1 MRQIPHLLVVDDDR
15 GIRELLGDLLPKR
28 GFKVTAVRDEPEMRR
43 VLASAEVDLIILDVM
58 LPGRDGLSICRD
70 LRATERTPIVM
81 LTARGDPVDRVVG
94 LEMGADD
101 YLPKPF
107 DLREL
112 EARVRAV
119 LRRSGQDN
127 GPTGSERGKALGFSG
142 WKLEVQQRQLSS
154 PEGMIVELTSGE
166 FDVLMAFAE
175 RPQRILSRE
184 QLIDIAR
191 GRDATP
197 FDRSIDVQISRLR
210 RKIEDDPK
218 LPILIKTVRG
228 GGYLF
233 TPAVERL

>member
-1 MRQIPHLLVVDDDR
+1 MRHVPHLLVVDDDR
-15 GIRELLGDLLPKR
+15 EIRELLVDLLAKR

-43 VLASAEVDLIILDVM
+43 ALDSARVDLIILDLM
-58 LPGRDGLSICRD
+58 LPGKDGLSICRD
-70 LRATERTPIVM
+70 LRATQPIPIVM
-81 LTARGDPVDRVVG
+81 LTARGDPIDRVVG

-119 LRRSGQDN
+119 LRRSAENN
-127 GPTGSERGKALGFSG
+127 GPMTSDRNKALSFAG
-142 WKLEVQQRQLSS
+142 WKLEVQQRQLLS

-166 FDVLMAFAE
+166 FDVLVAFAE
-175 RPQRILSRE
+175 RPQRVLSRE

-197 FDRSIDVQISRLR
+197 FDRSIDVQVSRLR
-210 RKIEDDPK
+210 RKIEVDPK
-218 LPILIKTVRG
+218 LPMLIKTVRG
-228 GGYLF
+228 GGYVF
-233 TPAVERL
+233 TPTVERI

>member
-127 GPTGSERGKALGFSG
+127 GPTGSERGKVLGFSG